1 MDATLVPML
10 ANLADKK
17 GSRNYGAV
25 YALQQISVCLA
36 YSFGPLLGGEAVR
49 VIGFPWLM
57 RLSGFLNIL
66 FCPLLLEL
74 GEKQQVGVEVMGRS
88 RRRIGMDLFQD
99 EMLPSYSSIGS
110 GWSQIEEKL
119 SK

>member
-17 GSRNYGAV
+17 SNSGNYGGV

-49 VIGFPWLM
+49 VVGFPWLM
-57 RLSGFLNIL
+57 RLSGFLNIA

-74 GEKQQVGVEVMGRS
+74 GEKQVRGYLSCFR
-88 RRRIGMDLFQD
+88 LFLGNQD
-99 EMLPSYSSIGS
+99 QSLLLIIFKCFRGHV
-110 GWSQIEEKL
+110 
-119 SK
+119 